1 MMAVALDPNLCIA
14 VDESVELRPL
24 RIEDAEMMYYLV
36 HSNRQHLEAWLPWVH
51 SIRSVADEA
60 TFIRHSSRDLAAGTN
75 LSCAIVVERSIVGMI
90 GCSIESVNH
99 SADIGYWMTTSS
111 EGRGLVTRA
120 AQVLTD
126 FLVTEI
132 NVRRVTIR
140 AATENTRS
148 RAVAER
154 LGFVH
159 EGTQRDAQI
168 INGDFCDLEI
178 YSMLAPEWFSG
189 TLH

>member
-1 MMAVALDPNLCIA
+1 MSVALDPNLCIA

-24 RIEDAEMMYYLV
+24 RIEDAEAMYYLV
-36 HSNRQHLEAWLPWVH
+36 HVNRQHLEAWLPWVQ
-51 SIRSVADEA
+51 SIRSVVDEA
-60 TFIRHSSRDLAAGTN
+60 TFIRRSRMDLAAGTN
-75 LSCAIVVERSIVGMI
+75 LSCAIVVERSLVGAI
-90 GCSIESVNH
+90 GCSIESVNR
-99 SADIGYWMTTSS
+99 SAEIGYWITASF

-132 NVRRVTIR
+132 NVHRITIR

-148 RAVAER
+148 RAVATR

-168 INGDFCDLEI
+168 LKGDFCDLEI